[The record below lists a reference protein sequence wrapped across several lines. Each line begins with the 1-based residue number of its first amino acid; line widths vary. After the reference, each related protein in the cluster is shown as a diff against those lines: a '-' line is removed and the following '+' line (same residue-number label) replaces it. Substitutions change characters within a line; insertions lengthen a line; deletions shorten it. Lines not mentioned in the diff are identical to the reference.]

1 MTTTFLNVSSAADLS
16 ADIKAIDLASQA
28 GKGAGTQYL
37 ITLAA
42 GATLTESAD
51 IAAINLKGAD
61 TLTLDGQG
69 AFLNGA
75 GAHRGLFAYA
85 GGVTINNLTIENAV
99 ARGGAGGDGATAGG
113 GGGAGLGGGL
123 FVAAG
128 ADVTLSGLRF
138 SGNSAVGGAG
148 GFDTSPGG
156 SGGGGGG
163 GSRGF
168 GGGGGGF
175 GGGGGGA

>member
-113 GGGAGLGGGL
+113 GGRGPWRRPVCGGRGRRD
-123 FVAAG
+123 AE
-128 ADVTLSGLRF
+128 R
-138 SGNSAVGGAG
+138 
-148 GFDTSPGG
+148 TSLQ
-156 SGGGGGG
+156 
-163 GSRGF
+163 RKF
-168 GGGGGGF
+168 GGGRRRRL
-175 GGGGGGA
+175 